1 MKIFLEKEQ
10 KHVEVKG
17 NTVSEILTNLEINP
31 TTVIVSKN
39 GNLVIGEEKIT
50 SKDNITIF
58 TVVSGG

>member
-17 NTVSEILTNLEINP
+17 NTVSEILANLEINP